1 MYSRTLIDHVFSN
14 FDVVHSSTQAD
25 FKISDHETIFVH
37 IENGQNRD
45 DSKVKIKC
53 WRRYSKQAMSQLV
66 ARSLDFPTMAGD
78 LDDKALILT
87 DTLKVCTNNL
97 VSEKYVDLN
106 SSNCWYSLDLRRLK
120 RKRDKWYR
128 KFRTTNNEIDWQ
140 QYTTARN
147 VYSRALKNTRY
158 EYIQRKIDQ
167 HQNNSKELW
176 KILKNLINV
185 KSNSMKTIT
194 FAGVEEH
201 SGSTIAKKF
210 NSYFVTS
217 VQQINQSI
225 DLVCE
230 PTEITQ
236 PID

>member
-1 MYSRTLIDHVFSN
+1 M
-14 FDVVHSSTQAD
+14 
-25 FKISDHETIFVH
+25 
-37 IENGQNRD
+37 
-45 DSKVKIKC
+45 KIKC

-78 LDDKALILT
+78 LDDKAHILT

-106 SSNCWYSLDLRRLK
+106 SSNCWYSLDLRHLK

-147 VYSRALKNTRY
+147 VYSRALKNTRC

-185 KSNSMKTIT
+185 KNVI
-194 FAGVEEH
+194 
-201 SGSTIAKKF
+201 
-210 NSYFVTS
+210 
-217 VQQINQSI
+217 
-225 DLVCE
+225 L
-230 PTEITQ
+230 
-236 PID
+236 